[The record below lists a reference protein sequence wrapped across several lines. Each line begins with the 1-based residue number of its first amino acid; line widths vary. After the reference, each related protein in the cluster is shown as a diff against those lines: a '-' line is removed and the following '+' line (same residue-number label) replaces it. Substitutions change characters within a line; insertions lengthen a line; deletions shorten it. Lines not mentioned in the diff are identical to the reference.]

1 MSGSGESSSG
11 AAGKALDRDSGAAQP
26 DPPKDKHDAERL
38 RVLMQGYQQG
48 DGAATIELVERL
60 SPMLLRFLAGPLQTR
75 PFAEDMLQDCW
86 LRVHKARHTYRSES
100 PVLPWIFAIARHTRV
115 DAYRRRR
122 NAEGPSR
129 RQGRTGAPS
138 RLGDSRRWLV
148 ALLRLPTGRPAPFLL
163 PPLGIDF
170 FDNSISRLET
180 NLTLF
185 EDTAKIASN
194 SPWRGIEAGVVEEQ

>member
-115 DAYRRRR
+115 DAYRRQR

-138 RLGDSRRWLV
+138 RLVTPAGGLSLCYDCQPGVPHRFFCR
-148 ALLRLPTGRPAPFLL
+148 LLA
-163 PPLGIDF
+163 
-170 FDNSISRLET
+170 SISLII
-180 NLTLF
+180 L
-185 EDTAKIASN
+185 S
-194 SPWRGIEAGVVEEQ
+194 AGSKQISRCSKTRQK